1 LLCYNTVNLRS
12 QLKGSS
18 MNEKHQASYLS
29 SRLRVALHVLL
40 GITVLNYVA
49 QIPYY
54 IHFYGVHHVAPT
66 PFAVVF
72 LSVTFALFLGGYVL
86 ILQAKPAGGWL
97 LLAFLVLEF
106 GGYLLHNLSGAF
118 LQDLPTDDLLFFTV
132 SVIGYLNFAVSL
144 VYLIVIAKNRHSFL
158 QQRHASK
165 HTAPIADMQ
174 ESKRP

>member
-1 LLCYNTVNLRS
+1 MTATS
-12 QLKGSS
+12 QISS
-18 MNEKHQASYLS
+18 LS
-29 SRLRVALHVLL
+29 PGWRVTLHVLL

-66 PFAVVF
+66 PFAIAF
-72 LSVTFALFLGGYVL
+72 LLVTFALFLAGYVL

-118 LQDLPTDDLLFFTV
+118 LHDLPTNDLLFFTI
-132 SVIGYLNFAVSL
+132 SLIGYLNFAVSL
-144 VYLIVIAKNRHSFL
+144 IYLLIIVKNRHLFL
-158 QQRHASK
+158 FPPRKA
-165 HTAPIADMQ
+165 
-174 ESKRP
+174 